1 MVYLTLIFLG
11 VRHLLAS
18 GSTTS
23 TTATTTITIIE
34 KPPHQANNNFVLP
47 QGNIMNP
54 TNVAIGDDLITQE
67 AGDNDP
73 QDTLSALAGG
83 VVTNMVKAMKG
94 EEQFWSSSDDYEDD
108 LVDPSN

>member
-1 MVYLTLIFLG
+1 
-11 VRHLLAS
+11 
-18 GSTTS
+18 
-23 TTATTTITIIE
+23 
-34 KPPHQANNNFVLP
+34 
-47 QGNIMNP
+47 MNP

-67 AGDNDP
+67 ARDRDP